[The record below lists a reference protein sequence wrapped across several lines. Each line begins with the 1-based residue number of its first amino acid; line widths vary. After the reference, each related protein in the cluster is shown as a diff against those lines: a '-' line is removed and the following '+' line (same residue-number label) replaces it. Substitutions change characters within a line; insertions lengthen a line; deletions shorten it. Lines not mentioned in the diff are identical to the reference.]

1 MIVKSYQ
8 LLGLINRKT
17 GQLSPVSPNLLAY
30 SSWKMS
36 CLQSLWLHLTYT
48 FISLNYK
55 AILPLTNK
63 NDNQK
68 KIMRCSTMGT

>member
-30 SSWKMS
+30 SSWKIS
-36 CLQSLWLHLTYT
+36 SLQSLWLHLTYT

>member
-1 MIVKSYQ
+1 MRAKSYQ

-30 SSWKMS
+30 SSWKIS
-36 CLQSLWLHLTYT
+36 SLQSLWLHLTYT

>member
-48 FISLNYK
+48 FIS
-55 AILPLTNK
+55 
-63 NDNQK
+63 
-68 KIMRCSTMGT
+68 